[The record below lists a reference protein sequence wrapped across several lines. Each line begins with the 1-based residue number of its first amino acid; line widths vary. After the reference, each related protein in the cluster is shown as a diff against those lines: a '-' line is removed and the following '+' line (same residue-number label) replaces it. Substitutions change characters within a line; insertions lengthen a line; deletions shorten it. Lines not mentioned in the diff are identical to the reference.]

1 MKDSAFQDV
10 FELAPEFSTFK
21 KVWETKFKWVLVGDS
36 WFLECTQKNIYTSTK
51 MHKHKER
58 YMQVHWCTNTQI
70 HKDTY
75 IDI

>member
-36 WFLECTQKNIYTSTK
+36 WFLECTQKTYIQAQKCTNTK
-51 MHKHKER
+51 KD
-58 YMQVHWCTNTQI
+58 MQVHWCTNTQI